1 MTHNAPPPLAVEDVV
16 VDFPGVRALDR
27 VSITFRPGSVHGIIG
42 ENGAGKST
50 LMKVLAGIQRPTGG
64 RVLVDGEAT
73 VLRSAHD
80 ATDRGI
86 VMIHQELNLVND
98 LSVAENLLLGR
109 EPSRGGLIA
118 RRQQRAEA
126 ERWLSA
132 VGSEVNPGTRLG
144 RLSVAQQQL
153 VEIAKA
159 VSQRARVIIMDEPT
173 AVLGQRESDAL
184 YKLVRRLRDEGRTV
198 LYISHRLAEVRHL
211 CDAITV
217 LRDGERVGHL
227 EGEELETA
235 DESRLASLMVGR
247 SMGDMA
253 EHFPKLPTPGERV
266 AFRCESIAVPPVVKE
281 ISLEVRE
288 GEIVG
293 LAGLIGAGRTE
304 WAEGVVGLRKSRG
317 RVWVDGE
324 PARIGHVGDALKA
337 GIAYLT
343 EDRKEAGLQLTMP
356 IADNSVLATLG
367 RYCNP
372 SALGPAALV
381 DRKAIESVAAA
392 HGKNLRTK
400 YASVR
405 DPVSSLSGGNQQ
417 KVALAKWLDAGPR
430 VMILDE
436 PTRGVDVGAKEE
448 IYRVIAH
455 LADRGMACIVISSE
469 LPELLGLCH
478 RVGVVRGGRLV
489 AMLPRGEASE
499 ESIIAHAAGVGG
511 NVSPEGGGVD
521 GAVPAATVPA
531 A

>member
-1 MTHNAPPPLAVEDVV
+1 MNAAPLAVENVV
-16 VDFPGVRALDR
+16 VEYPGVRALDG
-27 VSITFRPGSVHGIIG
+27 VSVAFAAGTVHGIIG

-50 LMKVLAGIQRPTGG
+50 LMKVLAGIQRPTSG
-64 RVLVDGEAT
+64 RVLVDGEP
-73 VLRSAHD
+73 VSLRSAHD
-80 ATDRGI
+80 AVGRGI
-86 VMIHQELNLVND
+86 AMIHQELNLVSD

-109 EPSRGGLIA
+109 EPARGGLIQ
-118 RRQQRAEA
+118 RRLQRAEA
-126 ERWLSA
+126 TRWLDA
-132 VGSEVNPGTRLG
+132 VGSDVDPRTRLG

-184 YKLVRRLRDEGRTV
+184 YRLVERLRGEGRTI
-198 LYISHRLAEVRHL
+198 LYISHRLAEVRQL
-211 CDAITV
+211 CDEITV
-217 LRDGERVGHL
+217 LRDGETVGHL
-227 EGEELETA
+227 RGDDLRDA
-235 DESRLASLMVGR
+235 DEGRLASLMVGR
-247 SMGDMA
+247 AMGDMA
-253 EHFPKLPTPGERV
+253 QHFPPLPTPGDRT
-266 AFRCESIAVPPVVKE
+266 AFACRSLSVPPVVRDL
-281 ISLEVRE
+281 SLDVRE

-317 RVWVDGE
+317 AVEVDGK
-324 PARIGHVGDALKA
+324 PVRIRHVGDALRA

-343 EDRKEAGLQLTMP
+343 EDRKEAGLQLSMS

-372 SALGPAALV
+372 PLLGPAALV

-392 HGKNLRTK
+392 HARNLRTK

-405 DPVSSLSGGNQQ
+405 DAVSSLSGGNQQ

-455 LADRGMACIVISSE
+455 LAGRGMACVVISSE

-478 RVGVVRGGRLV
+478 RIGVVREGRLV
-489 AMLPRGEASE
+489 AMLDRGEASE
-499 ESIIAHAAGVGG
+499 EAIIAHAAGVTSG
-511 NVSPEGGGVD
+511 SAGVA
-521 GAVPAATVPA
+521 GTVPAATVPA